1 MQYRL
6 YAKSRQQR
14 YQQCQIRGAH
24 VIHSQEMIIEPSS
37 GNRYCYD
44 MVSNRIDVFNEGD
57 VQPVI
62 SPITFG
68 DIEKVDSLPNIDTFI
83 LELTQ
88 NCNFRCS
95 YCCYGGSYED
105 NRIHSTKVMSD
116 EILKYTVNFIARH
129 HVDNRRLHIVFYGGE
144 PTLYPEKIKFF
155 VDKAKGILPED
166 TDYTISTNGS
176 LLLKNDFLRWCVD
189 NDFTLNISYDGTSQ
203 STLKRM
209 NLEGEDMK
217 EKVLSVLS
225 QIKMLFPNY
234 WENKVNI
241 LVTLPDITHLQPLAI
256 EWSDTHVLQG
266 KAPYLISKVAPCKL
280 SDYDIDEN
288 ETLARLRS
296 FLEFYSHNRDN
307 IFAETYFNLLCSPII
322 DRPIFILPENY
333 TPLVCLPYNN
343 RCYIDAYGNIGICEK
358 TSDKLRLGDIYEG
371 WDYDKI
377 NDAIAKMAGQRKK
390 RCTECECFRFCKT
403 CFTNFYYKDG
413 RWQADCNWQ
422 QVWCKIALTI
432 SLDLLE
438 HNLVT
443 SEDISKYSL
452 REIEEKDIPSIHRIM
467 SNENVAKWI
476 DGLEKFKDFEKS
488 LLFFLLISE
497 INANFAIPSLYAIVN
512 EESNMV
518 GIVGIDEVHD
528 NVGNL
533 FFVLDESYWGKGIMT
548 KILAEYLQK
557 YVSDT
562 VKTIK
567 THINA
572 ENKAALRLV
581 SKFSNIEVSTS

>member
-1 MQYRL
+1 
-6 YAKSRQQR
+6 
-14 YQQCQIRGAH
+14 
-24 VIHSQEMIIEPSS
+24 MIIETSS

-44 MVSNRIDVFNEGD
+44 IKSNRIDVFNEGD

-95 YCCYGGSYED
+95 YCCYGGKYEG
-105 NRIHSTKVMSD
+105 NRTHSSEVMS
-116 EILKYTVNFIARH
+116 EETLNQAISFIAKH
-129 HVDNRRLHIVFYGGE
+129 HVAERRLNIVFYGGE
-144 PTLYPEKIKFF
+144 PTLYPEKIKYF

-176 LLLKNDFLRWCVD
+176 LLLKNDILEWCVEHK
-189 NDFTLNISYDGTSQ
+189 FTLNISYDGTPRS
-203 STLKRM
+203 LFKRM
-209 NLEGEDMK
+209 NADGDDMQ
-217 EKVLSVLS
+217 EKVLSILN
-225 QIKMLFPNY
+225 QIKTHYPDY
-234 WENKVNI
+234 WEKKVNI
-241 LVTLPDITHLQPLAI
+241 LVTLPAITHLKPLAI
-256 EWSDTHVLQG
+256 EWSETAVLRG
-266 KAPYLISKVAPCKL
+266 KAPYLISRISPCTL
-280 SDYDIDEN
+280 SDYQIDEN
-288 ETLARLRS
+288 ETLVTLRS
-296 FLEFYSHNRDN
+296 FLRFYAHNRDN
-307 IFAETYFNLLCSPII
+307 IFAETYFNLLSSPII
-322 DRPIFILPENY
+322 DRPIFSLPENY

-343 RCYIDAYGNIGICEK
+343 RCYIDACGNVGICEK
-358 TSDKLRLGDIYEG
+358 TPDKLRFGNIYDG
-371 WDYDKI
+371 WDYHKI
-377 NDAIAKMAGQRKK
+377 NNAIAKMAEQRKM
-390 RCTECECFRFCKT
+390 RCAECECFRSCKT
-403 CFTNFYYKDG
+403 CFTNFYYKDD
-413 RWQADCNWQ
+413 RWQADCDWQ
-422 QVWCKIALTI
+422 QVWSRIALTI

-438 HNLVT
+438 CKLVT
-443 SEDISKYSL
+443 SEYVSQYSL
-452 REIEEKDIPSIHRIM
+452 REIEETDIPSIYRIM
-467 SNENVAKWI
+467 SNENVVKWI

-488 LLFFLLISE
+488 LQFFLLISE
-497 INANFAIPSLYAIVN
+497 INANFAMPSLYAIVN
-512 EESNMV
+512 EGSNMV

-557 YVSDT
+557 HVSDT

-581 SKFSNIEVSTS
+581 SKFETIEVSTSPYI